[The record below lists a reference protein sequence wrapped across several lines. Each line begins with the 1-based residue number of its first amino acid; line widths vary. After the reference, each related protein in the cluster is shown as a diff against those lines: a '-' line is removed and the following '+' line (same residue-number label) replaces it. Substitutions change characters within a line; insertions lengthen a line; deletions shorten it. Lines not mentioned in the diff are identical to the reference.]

1 MYLETLRRRGR
12 VGRFVGRVTW
22 SLGSVQGLFIAF
34 MAFPLIVGTFLAV
47 VVGAIYGPLAFLL
60 LFGSIVGGLAFLV
73 ERKVGRS
80 LQFGEY
86 KFWKRALA
94 QSAAFVLAVG
104 LILFMLLLSRF
115 RPF

>member
-1 MYLETLRRRGR
+1 
-12 VGRFVGRVTW
+12 
-22 SLGSVQGLFIAF
+22 

-60 LFGSIVGGLAFLV
+60 LFGSIVGGLAFIV

-86 KFWKRALA
+86 KFWKRAIA

-104 LILFMLLLSRF
+104 LILFMLLLSRLRLF
-115 RPF
+115 